1 VTIAVDDSSSS
12 RTYQSGKGRVSILDE
27 WWVLLGLTESKGAF
41 SLDMVSTTSVHLPW
55 CALAF
60 GALYC
65 SCGVRHCGC
74 PDLRGWRRPVT
85 LGSDLAGALP
95 ALRLAAESRM
105 VDTCRVRSSDAGDQ
119 WNEATKVYERVDPTY
134 SYAGPC
140 LIKFGATM
148 PRQVDAVGQVLIEQQ
163 IEAHFPLGASVLIA
177 PGHVVE
183 VLTAASDPALVG
195 REFRVVGQ
203 FHQTNRDRA
212 TAPG

>member
-1 VTIAVDDSSSS
+1 M
-12 RTYQSGKGRVSILDE
+12 
-27 WWVLLGLTESKGAF
+27 LGGN
-41 SLDMVSTTSVHLPW
+41 
-55 CALAF
+55 
-60 GALYC
+60 YC
-65 SCGVRHCGC
+65 SCGVDIAGR
-74 PDLRGWRRPVT
+74 PDFRGWRLVT

-95 ALRLAAESRM
+95 ALRAAAESRM

-203 FHQTNRDRA
+203 FHQTFA
-212 TAPG
+212 TARRLPVEEVSGG